1 MKTNK
6 IKEEKLLR
14 NVELAG
20 KIVLK
25 EDEKLFKELGK
36 EKELEKGLC
45 VRCKKNKATL
55 QYAQGYLEATHGFI
69 EYICQEC
76 YDKIRD
82 NNPWFQEGIQK
93 GRQIERDKIILKIKE
108 LNKNAFYK
116 HGDGDEILQELLNS
130 LGEKDG

>member
-36 EKELEKGLC
+36 EKELEKGEY
-45 VRCKKNKATL
+45 KKWAL
-55 QYAQGYLEATHGFI
+55 
-69 EYICQEC
+69 
-76 YDKIRD
+76 
-82 NNPWFQEGIQK
+82 
-93 GRQIERDKIILKIKE
+93 
-108 LNKNAFYK
+108 
-116 HGDGDEILQELLNS
+116 
-130 LGEKDG
+130 